1 VEIARLLV
9 FSLVWIINMAIIYI
23 IYALALNLWH
33 VSIHGSIILLLMKK
47 VQLLPLD
54 RLKSL
59 KSSNDKMSE

>member
-1 VEIARLLV
+1 MEIARLLV

-47 VQLLPLD
+47 VQLPLD

-59 KSSNDKMSE
+59 KNSTDKFAE